1 MRSPRHFASVAAL
14 ALALALAGCST
25 GAATSSGNG
34 SSTITAAAQT
44 SAGSSAS
51 TPATATVIPAS
62 LQEDTHFD
70 ADDLTWDASKEV
82 AVTLADG
89 ASSVAGG
96 SNDGVQVDGN
106 TVTISAGGTYRLS
119 GALTDGQLVVTAGAE
134 DVVRVILD
142 GVELTSSTG
151 SPFVVNEANEVLV
164 YLADGS
170 DNALSDAQ
178 TYSNTADD
186 APNAAL
192 YSLADLT
199 IAGSGALTVTG
210 NANDGIVSKD
220 GLVLAAGNVTVD
232 AADDGIRGKDYVVL
246 LDGNYQVTA
255 GGDGVKSDN
264 EEDEGRGW
272 LLISGGT
279 MEVTAGDDGI
289 KAFDTLTITGG
300 TATVAKSN
308 EGLEAQHI
316 ALTGGTITVNST
328 DDGINAAGG
337 SSSTAAT
344 GTTGG
349 GASGGGMPGGG
360 MDNAVGD
367 YSLDISGGVIT
378 VNAAGDGL
386 DSNGNAT
393 VSGGTTVIN
402 GPTNDGNGALD
413 VNGDLTV
420 SGGTLAAAGS
430 SGMAVTPATA
440 SPQSA
445 VQLTFASSV
454 PAGTVIQVAD
464 GGGNVVATFTTTKTA
479 SSLIFSSPAI
489 GAGETYTAYTGGTS
503 NASVGLGSG
512 SLDGATKALTAV
524 AGQYTAA
531 RGPGGR

>member
-1 MRSPRHFASVAAL
+1 MRSPRRFASVAAL
-14 ALALALAGCST
+14 ALALTLAGCST
-25 GAATSSGNG
+25 GAATSSGSG
-34 SSTITAAAQT
+34 SSTITPAGQT
-44 SAGSSAS
+44 SVGSSGS
-51 TPATATVIPAS
+51 TPSNATVIPAS

-70 ADDLTWDASKEV
+70 ADDLIWDASKEV
-82 AVTLADG
+82 AVTLTDG
-89 ASSVAGG
+89 ASSVVGA

-106 TVTISAGGTYRLS
+106 KVTISAGGTYRLS
-119 GALTDGQLVVTAGAE
+119 GALTDGQLVVAAGAE

-151 SPFVVNEANEVLV
+151 SPFVINEANEVLV

-178 TYSNTADD
+178 SYANTADG

-220 GLVLAAGNVTVD
+220 GLVLAAGNVTVV

-246 LDGNYQVTA
+246 LDGNYQVAA

-279 MEVTAGDDGI
+279 MDVTAGDDGI

-337 SSSTAAT
+337 SSSTTTA
-344 GTTGG
+344 TTGG
-349 GASGGGMPGGG
+349 AVPGGGMPGGG
-360 MDNAVGD
+360 MDNAVGN
-367 YSLDISGGVIT
+367 YSLDISGGTIT

-393 VSGGTTVIN
+393 VSGGTTVVN

-445 VQLTFASSV
+445 VQLTFASSI
-454 PAGTVIQVAD
+454 PAGTVIHIAD
-464 GGGNVVATFTTTKTA
+464 GDGNVVATFTTTKTA

-489 GAGETYTAYTGGTS
+489 RAGETYTAYTGGTS

-512 SLDGATKALTAV
+512 SLDGATKALTAL